1 MNSHKQLPK
10 CILKNFSNHGRL
22 FSYDVLERTY
32 SATSAN
38 KFNTEDNYYSE
49 GIEQQLSQNIERPLG
64 VLVSYL
70 KKEFASQQLLIKKT
84 HEQTIRKYMSSLM
97 ARSPDMLISVYNEL
111 IFKIFY
117 TPQQVHDFTVADAL
131 NLMQQDNFLNSYKIT
146 FLFNRTAD
154 EILLASDGFTH
165 FQAGQEVI
173 LIIPV
178 SPKIAFLLY
187 QGTDIYDGKI
197 IHVNIENLSQLN
209 QITVEQQRQ
218 RKHGYVLASKKE
230 QLEKVIEGKND
241 KNEKQRN

>member
-1 MNSHKQLPK
+1 M
-10 CILKNFSNHGRL
+10 
-22 FSYDVLERTY
+22 Y
-32 SATSAN
+32 
-38 KFNTEDNYYSE
+38 
-49 GIEQQLSQNIERPLG
+49 
-64 VLVSYL
+64 
-70 KKEFASQQLLIKKT
+70 
-84 HEQTIRKYMSSLM
+84 SLM
-97 ARSPDMLISVYNEL
+97 ARSPDMLIFVYNEL
-111 IFKIFY
+111 IFKNFH

-154 EILLASDGFTH
+154 EILLASDGYTH
-165 FQAGQEVI
+165 FQAGQEII